1 MGCNS
6 SKSKNKATLNRLSQ
20 YHLAAMEECE
30 GLVRSPV
37 PLDDEPNPEVMPVRA
52 LHNIFYDGFYAPYV
66 RNPDYLLIIDMRP
79 DEKLFANEHV
89 LTARWHGKVEGLHEL
104 PPDAEK
110 DPLRRYW
117 HIILYDLDGSSVGRP
132 DSDMRRLCRKL
143 RDRKLEPSCLEGGL
157 KAVKER
163 CSYLLSRPNKS
174 RPKVPEQTD
183 GLRLLSW
190 FPSIIL
196 DGRLFLGRN
205 DQAADPAVLDNLG
218 VSHVICTT
226 GQKQLENKASDKR
239 RLLVAPPSRLEAK
252 FKRKSRGPS
261 CLSRGSTD
269 TLLDDPAVSSNLLT
283 DKMAEMTA
291 FVREA
296 FAAGGKVLVQGE
308 LGVDR
313 SAALVMALLMQQCSC
328 SLEDAFYHVKACRPT
343 VQPSEMMLQAL
354 AKLEAEI
361 FGKRL
366 TSIEDLCY

>member
-1 MGCNS
+1 
-6 SKSKNKATLNRLSQ
+6 
-20 YHLAAMEECE
+20 MEESE

-37 PLDDEPNPEVMPVRA
+37 PLEDDLDSQTEVMPVRA

-66 RNPDYLLIIDMRP
+66 RNPDYLLIIDMRSEEQFQH
-79 DEKLFANEHV
+79 DHI
-89 LTARWHGKVEGLHEL
+89 LTARWHGNVEGLRL
-104 PPDAEK
+104 APDTEK
-110 DPLRRYW
+110 DSLQRYW
-117 HIILYDLDGSSVGRP
+117 HIILYDSDGSAVARP
-132 DSDMRRLCRKL
+132 DSDMRKLCRAL
-143 RDRKLEPSCLEGGL
+143 RERKLEPCCLEGGL
-157 KAVKER
+157 RAIRER
-163 CSYLLSRPNKS
+163 CPYLLSRKS
-174 RPKVPEQTD
+174 KQQARTEVSE
-183 GLRLLSW
+183 GGFRLLSW

-205 DQAADPAVLDNLG
+205 DQAADPEVLDNLG

-226 GQKQLENKASDKR
+226 QAASRTPPKDTSDKR
-239 RLLVAPPSRLEAK
+239 VLLVAPPSHLEAK

-269 TLLDDPAVSSNLLT
+269 TLDDPAVSSNLLT
-283 DKMAEMTA
+283 DKMAELTA

-296 FAAGGKVLVQGE
+296 FAAGGKVLVHGE

>member
-1 MGCNS
+1 
-6 SKSKNKATLNRLSQ
+6 
-20 YHLAAMEECE
+20 MEESE

-37 PLDDEPNPEVMPVRA
+37 PLDDDLDAQTEVLPVKT

-66 RNPDYLLIIDMRP
+66 RNPDYLLLVDMRT
-79 DEKLFANEHV
+79 DEAQFRLDHI
-89 LTARWHGKVEGLHEL
+89 LTARWHGHVDGLRL
-104 PPDAEK
+104 AAGAEK
-110 DPLRRYW
+110 DPLQRFW
-117 HIILYDLDGSSVGRP
+117 HIILYDSDGSSVARP
-132 DSDMRRLCRKL
+132 DSDMRRLCRTL
-143 RDRKLEPSCLEGGL
+143 RERKLEPCCLEGGL
-157 KAVKER
+157 RAIRDR
-163 CSYLLSRPNKS
+163 CPYLLSRRSAAPPVS
-174 RPKVPEQTD
+174 AETSEEGFRM
-183 GLRLLSW
+183 LSW

-205 DQAADPAVLDNLG
+205 DQAADPEVLDNLG
-218 VSHVICTT
+218 VSHVICTN
-226 GQKQLENKASDKR
+226 QALMKKSRKESAPQDKR
-239 RLLVAPPSRLEAK
+239 VLMLAPPSDLEAK

-269 TLLDDPAVSSNLLT
+269 TLDDPAVTSNLLT
-283 DKMAEMTA
+283 DKMAELTA

-296 FAAGGKVLVQGE
+296 FAAGGKVLVHGE
-308 LGVDR
+308 QGVDR

-343 VQPSEMMLQAL
+343 VQPSDMMLQAL

>member
-1 MGCNS
+1 MGCSN

-20 YHLAAMEECE
+20 YHLAAMEESE
-30 GLVRSPV
+30 GLVKSPM
-37 PLDDEPNPEVMPVRA
+37 PLEDDLDAQTELMPVKT

-66 RNPDYLLIIDMRP
+66 RNPDYLLIVDMRA
-79 DEKLFANEHV
+79 DENLFKQEHI
-89 LTARWHGKVEGLHEL
+89 LTAKWHGNVDNLKL

-110 DPLRRYW
+110 DPLQRYW
-117 HIILYDLDGSSVGRP
+117 HIILYDADGSSLGRP
-132 DSDMRRLCRKL
+132 ESDMRRLFRSL
-143 RDRKLEPSCLEGGL
+143 RDRKLEPCCLEGGL
-157 KAVKER
+157 RAIREK
-163 CSYLLSRPNKS
+163 CPYLLNRRSNRTETS
-174 RPKVPEQTD
+174 DQ
-183 GLRLLSW
+183 GGFRLLSW

-205 DQAADPAVLDNLG
+205 DQASDPTVLHDLG

-226 GQKQLENKASDKR
+226 KAPSSPRDTSDKVR
-239 RLLVAPPSRLEAK
+239 TLLAPPSHLEAK

-261 CLSRGSTD
+261 CLSHASTD
-269 TLLDDPAVSSNLLT
+269 TLDDPAVTSNLLT
-283 DKMAEMTA
+283 DKMSEMVQ

-296 FAAGGKVLVQGE
+296 FAAGGKVLVHGE

-343 VQPSEMMLQAL
+343 VQPSDVMLQAL